1 MCSSANIH
9 EALIRAVRCCSNI
22 KDFEREQYFLH
33 WSLELQNDCAL
44 YAYYDSYLT
53 IECFFTRFN
62 NSELYFDRQNYD
74 ILRRRV
80 REYDQKRKQT
90 EIERRQR
97 EQKLETSYIAYPFQS
112 KLFVQFQEDYRR
124 FWLKCCNYNDEHTLN
139 RFNIKFV
146 RRPLYPSKTK

>member
-1 MCSSANIH
+1 M
-9 EALIRAVRCCSNI
+9 
-22 KDFEREQYFLH
+22 
-33 WSLELQNDCAL
+33 
-44 YAYYDSYLT
+44 YAYYDNYLT

-112 KLFVQFQEDYRR
+112 TLFVQFQEDYRR